1 MWLEPSQQFDFP
13 GFIYLTEMHS
23 TTWGL
28 WLLFDLSF
36 NGNIYFLCKYVVTW
50 IWSEFDIT
58 IGYKNP
64 ENPQDRNKIKLP
76 GADTYISS
84 PKSLIIF
91 WLAARVVLII
101 SRTN

>member
-23 TTWGL
+23 ATWGL
-28 WLLFDLSF
+28 RLLFDLSF

-58 IGYKNP
+58 IHYKNP
-64 ENPQDRNKIKLP
+64 ENPQDRNKIKLYQALTLTFP
-76 GADTYISS
+76 
-84 PKSLIIF
+84 PLN
-91 WLAARVVLII
+91 L
-101 SRTN
+101 